1 LEQIPDRAGQ
11 GFALL
16 PLFASPPEHS
26 GEREDAPDDRKEDD
40 GNNVEFDIHARESLS
55 GLG

>member
-16 PLFASPPEHS
+16 PVFASPPEHS